1 MFYARNCRLALRP
14 IKCPHH
20 IEKPSKLAFTSAQC
34 HAPNFVSQAISLPRR
49 CYSSTARKS
58 ADVFPSQAQDPASA
72 SFFQSLPETQP
83 TPQTLTEK
91 IVQLYSVGLPKGKYV
106 KAGDYVSIAPY
117 HCMTHDNSWPVAT
130 KFMSIGASKLHDPR
144 QVVMTLD
151 HDVQNKSE
159 GNLKKYR
166 LIEEFARKQ
175 GVDFYPAGRGIG
187 HQIMVEE
194 GYAWPGTLAVA
205 SDSHSNMYGGVG
217 CLGTPVVR
225 TDAASIWA
233 TGRTWWQIPSV
244 AKVTFTG
251 ALPQG
256 VTGKDV
262 IVALCGLFGRDE
274 VLNHA
279 IEFAGSEETMRSLPV
294 DARLT
299 IANMTTEWGALSGL
313 FPIDDVLQ
321 KWLRYKATEAALY
334 ETGELTDALTPKRF
348 THQRLDSLFAE
359 PMAADKGAK
368 YAKYLHLNLS
378 TLSPYVSGPNSV
390 KISTPLAK
398 LGAEHIRVDRAYLVS
413 CTNSRAS
420 DLAAAAKV
428 FKDAVKANNGQPTRI
443 PEHVNFYIAAASLP
457 EQIAAEE
464 AGDWQAMLDAG
475 AQPLPAGCGPCIG
488 LGTGLLE
495 PGEVGISASNR
506 NFKGRMGSTEAKAY
520 LASPEVVAASALQGK
535 ITGPGW
541 YNQPQ
546 DWAGV
551 VSGEGD
557 GIREEDRMITA
568 EEGLEKVIGQ
578 LDQIIDTAE
587 QDLGA
592 RDDPASSTGSGEQ
605 LTEVLSGFPDKVEGE
620 IVFCDADN
628 INTDGIYP
636 GKYTYQDDVTPEK
649 MAEVCMSNYD
659 PAFASKAGPGD
670 ILVSGFNFG
679 TGSSRE
685 QAATCLVA
693 KQIPLVVAGSF
704 GNIFSRNSINNAL
717 MGLETPRLIHRLREV
732 FSGIA
737 PPSLQQNMNEPS
749 HNRES
754 LDSPPPAPQT
764 VPEEEKLLTRRT
776 GWKLTWDVRRSK
788 ISVQEGEG
796 GSIWTEKVGELPP
809 NVQEIIARGGLEKWV
824 MREIGGQ
831 S

>member
-1 MFYARNCRLALRP
+1 
-14 IKCPHH
+14 
-20 IEKPSKLAFTSAQC
+20 
-34 HAPNFVSQAISLPRR
+34 
-49 CYSSTARKS
+49 
-58 ADVFPSQAQDPASA
+58 
-72 SFFQSLPETQP
+72 
-83 TPQTLTEK
+83 
-91 IVQLYSVGLPKGKYV
+91 
-106 KAGDYVSIAPY
+106 
-117 HCMTHDNSWPVAT
+117 MTHDNSWPVAT
-130 KFMSIGASKLHDPR
+130 KFMSIGASKLHNPR
-144 QVVMTLD
+144 QIVMTLD

-159 GNLKKYR
+159 SNLKKYR
-166 LIEEFARKQ
+166 LIEEFAKKQ

-233 TGRTWWQIPSV
+233 TGRTWWQIPPV
-244 AKVTFTG
+244 AKITFTG
-251 ALPQG
+251 ALPEG

-262 IVALCGLFGRDE
+262 IVALCGLFSEDE

-279 IEFAGSEETMRSLPV
+279 IEFTGSEETMRSLSV

-299 IANMTTEWGALSGL
+299 ISNMTTEWGALSGL
-313 FPIDDVLQ
+313 FPIDSTLQ
-321 KWLRYKATEAALY
+321 KWLRYKAVEAALY
-334 ETGELTDALTPKRF
+334 QTGELSDALTPKRF
-348 THQRLDSLFAE
+348 NHHRLDDLFTN
-359 PMAADKGAK
+359 PMSADKGAK

-390 KISTPLAK
+390 KISTPLEK
-398 LGAEHIRVDRAYLVS
+398 LASQEIKVDKAYLVS

-428 FKDAVKANNGQPTRI
+428 FKNAVKANGGNPVRI
-443 PEHVNFYIAAASLP
+443 PEHVKFYIAAASMP

-475 AQPLPAGCGPCIG
+475 AQALPAGCGPCIG

-520 LASPEVVAASALQGK
+520 LASPEVVAASAFCGR

-541 YNQPQ
+541 YHQPEG
-546 DWAGV
+546 WSGV
-551 VSGEGD
+551 VMGEGD
-557 GIREEDRMITA
+557 GVREEDRMITA
-568 EEGLEKVIGQ
+568 EEGLEKIIGQ
-578 LDQIIDTAE
+578 LDTIIGEAE
-587 QDLGA
+587 KDVGPDEAILPSNEG
-592 RDDPASSTGSGEQ
+592 T
-605 LTEVLSGFPDKVEGE
+605 LTEVLPGFPERVEGE

-636 GKYTYQDDVTPEK
+636 GKYTYQDDVTPQK

-659 PAFASKAGPGD
+659 PDFALVARAGD

-693 KQIPLVVAGSF
+693 KEIPLVVAGSF

-717 MGLETPRLIHRLREV
+717 MGLETPRLIHRLREI
-732 FSGIA
+732 FSGAA
-737 PPSLQQNMNEPS
+737 PAPTQDSVREPS
-749 HNRES
+749 RNEDS
-754 LDSPPPAPQT
+754 LDSPPPASQA
-764 VPEEEKLLTRRT
+764 VPKQEKLLTRRT

-788 ISVQEGEG
+788 ITVVEGENG
-796 GSIWTEKVGELPP
+796 KVWSEKVGELPP

-824 MREIGGQ
+824 KKEIGGMT
-831 S
+831 